1 MAIKESAA
9 IDVENHLHE
18 KKSVFYLGSQS
29 EHALDFSSVS
39 DVAKERLARLTDE
52 KNHLFSYLYGG
63 FELAQYR
70 AQWERAGFPIGDRP
84 EILATLYNIGF
95 GKSKP
100 NDHPQVGGSTIRIA
114 NTDYT
119 FGALAFEFYYSGEM
133 LDVFPYS
140 VPSS

>member
-1 MAIKESAA
+1 MAIKETAA
-9 IDVENHLHE
+9 IDVEEHLRNPR
-18 KKSVFYLGSQS
+18 SVFYLGADR
-29 EHALDFSSVS
+29 EHALDFTS
-39 DVAKERLARLTDE
+39 DNIPKERFARLTDE

-70 AQWERAGFPIGDRP
+70 AQWKRANFPIDDRP

-100 NDHPQVGGSTIRIA
+100 NASPQVGGSTIHIA
-114 NTDYT
+114 DVDYT